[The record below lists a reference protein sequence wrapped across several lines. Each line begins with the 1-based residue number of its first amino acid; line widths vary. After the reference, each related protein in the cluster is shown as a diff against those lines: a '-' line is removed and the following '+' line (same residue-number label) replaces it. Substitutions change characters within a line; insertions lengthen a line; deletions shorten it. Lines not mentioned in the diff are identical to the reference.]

1 MLQSEVITM
10 SSLSVNIQEKT
21 IQNHEL
27 SNSNMWK
34 KKYFQLQNNSSYLN
48 QVEGGNST
56 LTTLLLSTD
65 CSEYAQ
71 SWWLLLQIFLN
82 LVLF

>member
-34 KKYFQLQNNSSYLN
+34 KSISNYRITPVIWTKWKGEIQPLPLYSYL
-48 QVEGGNST
+48 QT
-56 LTTLLLSTD
+56 ALSTHRAGD
-65 CSEYAQ
+65 CSYKY
-71 SWWLLLQIFLN
+71 SSI
-82 LVLF
+82 